1 MSGHSKWHN
10 IQGRKNAQDAKRGK
24 IFQKISRDL
33 YQAAKAGDPDP
44 ENNPQLRLVMEKAR
58 AANMPKDNVQR
69 AIDKAS
75 GVGGAKFDKASGVG
89 GAKFEEITYEGYGP
103 GGTAIMVSA
112 LTDNKNRTAA
122 AIRSAFTHHGGTLG
136 TSGSVSYMF
145 DRKGYI
151 VILRDGLDTDE
162 DTMLMDALDA
172 GADDLKTNDDEYEIF
187 TDPKSLAEVRDAL
200 QKKGYDLDTAEVRL
214 FPENTTEVPEAKIS
228 QYTGLIDELEDNDDV
243 QDVYEAATLPEE
255 E

>member
-33 YQAAKAGDPDP
+33 YQAAKAGGVDPDG
-44 ENNPQLRLVMEKAR
+44 NPQLRLEMDKAR
-58 AANMPKDNVQR
+58 AANMPKDNIKR
-69 AIDKAS
+69 AL
-75 GVGGAKFDKASGVG
+75 DKASGVG

-103 GGTAIMVSA
+103 GGTAIMVAA

-122 AIRSAFTHHGGTLG
+122 AVRSAFTHHGGSLG
-136 TSGSVSYMF
+136 AAGSVSYMF

-172 GADDLKTNDDEYEIF
+172 GADDMDTTDDEFTIW
-187 TDPKSLAEVRDAL
+187 TDPSQETAVRDAL
-200 QKKGYDLDTAEVRL
+200 QEKGYKLDTSEVRM
-214 FPENTTEVPEAKIS
+214 FPQTKTEVPAEKVS
-228 QYTGLIDELEDNDDV
+228 QYQGLIDELENNDDV
-243 QDVYEAATLPEE
+243 SDIYEAAELPEGVE
-255 E
+255 

>member
-33 YQAAKAGDPDP
+33 YQAAKKGDPDP

-75 GVGGAKFDKASGVG
+75 GIG

-172 GADDLKTNDDEYEIF
+172 GADDMKTSDDEFEIF
-187 TDPKSLAEVRDAL
+187 TDPKSMDDVRDAL
-200 QKKGYDLDTAEVRL
+200 QEKGYDLDTAEVRL
-214 FPENTTEVPEAKIS
+214 FPENTTEVPEDKIS
-228 QYTGLIDELEDNDDV
+228 QYTGLIDELAENDDV

-255 E
+255 

>member
-75 GVGGAKFDKASGVG
+75 GLG

-122 AIRSAFTHHGGTLG
+122 AIRSAFTHHGGSLG
-136 TSGSVSYMF
+136 ASGSVSYMF

-151 VILRDGLDTDE
+151 EVLRDDLDKSE
-162 DTMLMDALDA
+162 DDMLMDALDA
-172 GADDLKTNDDEYEIF
+172 GADDMKTTDSEFQIF
-187 TDPKSLAEVRDAL
+187 TDPSSLAAVRDEL
-200 QKKGYDLDTAEVRL
+200 QKKGYDLDTAEVRM
-214 FPENTTEVPEAKIS
+214 FPETTTEVPGDKIS
-228 QYTGLIDELEDNDDV
+228 QYSGLIDELENNDDV
-243 QDVYEAATLPEE
+243 QDVYEAAVLPENS
-255 E
+255 

>member
-44 ENNPQLRLVMEKAR
+44 ANNPQLRLVMDKAR

-69 AIDKAS
+69 AIDKAT
-75 GVGGAKFDKASGVG
+75 GAGGAKFD
-89 GAKFEEITYEGYGP
+89 EITYEGYGP
-103 GGTAIMVSA
+103 GGIAIMVSA

-122 AIRSAFTHHGGTLG
+122 AVRSAFTHSGGALG
-136 TSGSVSYMF
+136 ATGSVSYMF
-145 DRKGYI
+145 DRRGYI
-151 VILRDGLDTDE
+151 VVLREDLDTDE

-172 GADDLKTNDDEYEIF
+172 GADDMNTEEGAYEIF
-187 TDPKSLAEVRDAL
+187 TAPNDLASVRDAL
-200 QKKGYDLDTAEVRL
+200 QEKGYDLDTAEVTMI
-214 FPENTTEVPEAKIS
+214 PQNTTKVPDDKAS
-228 QYTGLIDELEDNDDV
+228 QYQHLIDELEANDDV
-243 QDVYEAATLPEE
+243 ADVYDAGELDD
-255 E
+255 

>member
-33 YQAAKAGDPDP
+33 YQAAKKGDPDP

-75 GVGGAKFDKASGVG
+75 GIG

-112 LTDNKNRTAA
+112 LTDSKNRTAA

-172 GADDLKTNDDEYEIF
+172 GADDMKTSDDEFEIF
-187 TDPKSLAEVRDAL
+187 TDPKSMDDVRDAL
-200 QKKGYDLDTAEVRL
+200 QEKGYDLDTAEVRL
-214 FPENTTEVPEAKIS
+214 FPENTTEVPEDKIS
-228 QYTGLIDELEDNDDV
+228 QYTGLIDELEENDDV

-255 E
+255 

>member
-33 YQAAKAGDPDP
+33 YQAAKKGDPDP

-69 AIDKAS
+69 AI
-75 GVGGAKFDKASGVG
+75 DKASGVG

>member
-75 GVGGAKFDKASGVG
+75 GLG

-122 AIRSAFTHHGGTLG
+122 AIRSAFTHHGGSLG
-136 TSGSVSYMF
+136 ASGSVSYMF

-151 VILRDGLDTDE
+151 EVLRDGLDKSE
-162 DTMLMDALDA
+162 DDMLMDALDA
-172 GADDLKTNDDEYEIF
+172 GADDMKTTDSEFQIF
-187 TDPKSLAEVRDAL
+187 TDPSSLAAVRDEL
-200 QKKGYDLDTAEVRL
+200 QKKGYDLDTAEVRM
-214 FPENTTEVPEAKIS
+214 FPETTTEVPGDKIS
-228 QYTGLIDELEDNDDV
+228 QYSGLIDELENNDDV
-243 QDVYEAATLPEE
+243 QDVY
-255 E
+255 